1 MVTIRNDVFIFEQKI
16 MKELELKDL
25 YDGSFYH
32 ICTNGLEENVI
43 IKDDEDYRI
52 ARNYLAITALK
63 TGIFLIC
70 YCLMS
75 NHFHFLVACADKRE
89 AQRFI
94 RYYKKMYSTY
104 LHSRYGTKAALHG
117 VEDSISQ
124 IDSLRYLQNCIAY
137 ILRNPV
143 AARVCLRIED
153 YRWSSIDCYFRDTD
167 ASGLHRLSEFS
178 ERQKRSILRS
188 HGSPELNTVY
198 VDDGGCIANQS
209 FVLGHI
215 VERAFWN
222 SGRAFLNG
230 LGRCNDVQ
238 LEYELVCRPLLGVN
252 DAEMNRVVEGL
263 VSVRFPGKQIQ
274 DLSVAARC
282 NLVKHIYFGNKTTV
296 PQLARVLGLSRE
308 LVRKVLLS

>member
-1 MVTIRNDVFIFEQKI
+1 

-32 ICTNGLEENVI
+32 VCTNGLEENVI

-52 ARNYLAITALK
+52 ALNYLAITSLK
-63 TGIFLIC
+63 TGVFLIC

-75 NHFHFLVACADKRE
+75 NHFHFLIACPDKTE
-89 AQRFI
+89 ALSFI
-94 RYYKKMYSTY
+94 RYYKKLYSTY
-104 LHSRYGTKAALHG
+104 LHSKYGTKAALHG

-124 IDSLRYLQNCIAY
+124 IDTLRYLQNCIAY

-143 AARVCLRIED
+143 AARVCARIED
-153 YRWSSIDCYFRDTD
+153 YKWSSIDCYFRDKGT
-167 ASGLHRLSEFS
+167 SRLHRLSEFS
-178 ERQKRSILRS
+178 ERKKRLILRS
-188 HGSPELNTVY
+188 HGFPQLNDLY
-198 VDDGGCIANQS
+198 IDDRGCIANQS
-209 FVLGHI
+209 FVRGHI

-238 LEYELVCRPLLGVN
+238 MEYELVCRPLLGVN

-263 VSVRFPGKQIQ
+263 VRARYPGKQIQ
-274 DLSVAARC
+274 DLSVASRC

>member
-32 ICTNGLEENVI
+32 VCTNGLEENVI

-52 ARNYLAITALK
+52 ALNYLAITSLK
-63 TGIFLIC
+63 TGVFLIC
-70 YCLMS
+70 YCWMS
-75 NHFHFLVACADKRE
+75 NHFHFLIACPDKTE
-89 AQRFI
+89 ALSFI
-94 RYYKKMYSTY
+94 RYYKKLYSTY
-104 LHSRYGTKAALHG
+104 LHSKYGTKAALHG

-124 IDSLRYLQNCIAY
+124 IDTLRYLQNCIAY

-143 AARVCLRIED
+143 AARVCARIED
-153 YRWSSIDCYFRDTD
+153 YKWSSIDCYFRDKGT
-167 ASGLHRLSEFS
+167 SRLHRLSEFS
-178 ERQKRSILRS
+178 ERKKRLILRS
-188 HGSPELNTVY
+188 HGFPQLNDLY
-198 VDDGGCIANQS
+198 IDDRGCIANQS
-209 FVLGHI
+209 FVRGHI

-238 LEYELVCRPLLGVN
+238 MEYELVCRPLLGVN

-263 VSVRFPGKQIQ
+263 VRARYPGKQIQ
-274 DLSVAARC
+274 DLSVASRC